1 MIKLLSLILLPLL
14 FVACVSTGKF
24 KALEA
29 EKNQEEEA
37 WTNEKKILVDE
48 KEKILDRNEKVSDQ
62 LTQQNLL
69 LSELLN
75 DKLEL
80 EKEVSLLKDRITSLS
95 SESKSLEAVL
105 NEELERKNENLK
117 LKEAKLNQ
125 MINWLLQQEAKL
137 NQISASL
144 GEAMNG
150 YSQEEIEWLFEN
162 NRLDIILYQTFMF
175 GTSNTLTA
183 KGTAALEKLSSIIS
197 ENPSLEIFVEGH
209 TDNSYSDAT
218 QALNSSTDKAVAVG
232 SFLLDLGD
240 INGNQMTIC
249 GRGSYYPRVS
259 NQTPAGR
266 SLNNRVEISLRP
278 PFQNLLSYLDE

>member
-29 EKNQEEEA
+29 EKNQEEET
-37 WTNEKKILVDE
+37 WTNERKILVDE

-125 MINWLLQQEAKL
+125 MINWLLQQEARL
-137 NQISASL
+137 NQISVSL
-144 GEAMNG
+144 GETMNG
-150 YSQEEIEWLFEN
+150 YSQEEIEWLFED

-218 QALNSSTDKAVAVG
+218 KALNSSTDKAVAVG
-232 SFLLDLGD
+232 SYLLDLGD

-249 GRGSYYPRVS
+249 GRGSYFPRVS

-266 SLNNRVEISLRP
+266 SLNNRVEISLRA
-278 PFQNLLSYLDE
+278 PFQNLLTYLDD